1 MGLWPGHLL
10 AASYIAR
17 WPKVSAA
24 LSCTHTHTHTHTQV
38 LARLRFLIDKALQQA
53 SRDGVQPPLLAVA
66 LERLLRFGVSLGYL
80 GLMLVFNVRD
90 HVESEARLIC
100 HEPTGAPSG

>member
-17 WPKVSAA
+17 CPKVSAA
-24 LSCTHTHTHTHTQV
+24 FVALHHTSQV

-53 SRDGVQPPLLAVA
+53 SRDGAAPPPILAVA

>member
-24 LSCTHTHTHTHTQV
+24 LSCTHAQV
-38 LARLRFLIDKALQQA
+38 LARLRFLIDKALQHA
-53 SRDGVQPPLLAVA
+53 SRDGAAPPPILAVA